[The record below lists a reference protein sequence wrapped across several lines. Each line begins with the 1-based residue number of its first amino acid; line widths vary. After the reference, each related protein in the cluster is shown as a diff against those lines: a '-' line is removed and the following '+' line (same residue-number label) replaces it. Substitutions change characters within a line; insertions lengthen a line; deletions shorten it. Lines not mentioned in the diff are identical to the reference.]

1 MNIEVIETILIIV
14 ILIIQ
19 ISIFLRTKRQIAIF
33 KRVIPEVSSV
43 GVSKI
48 FVPLREIENRSPGDI
63 LANASSYENIPQTE
77 NGEGGEISEITI
89 IKSDEEENSV
99 FGKILHSINTYLIK
113 NRNAATDFNLIKDIT
128 ERNADAV
135 EEDINLT
142 ISIPLYLGLMGTM
155 GGIVIGL
162 FSMSSLTLTGNP
174 GADNLGQGITVLLG
188 GVKIAM
194 IASFVGL
201 LLTTVN
207 SGWFYKGSK
216 SRVEARKND
225 FYSFIQTELLPVI
238 NQSLGSTFE
247 SLQRNLSR
255 FNGEFS
261 GNLNKLSG
269 VFENNFEALEMQKS
283 ILSKLESIDVATV
296 AQYNVKVLK
305 ELQVSTKE
313 FERFNTHFSNI
324 NSYVNNS
331 ATLVDR
337 INDLLERTNNLKEIA
352 SSLENRLSQSQQLLD
367 FLSAHFKNLEAYSQ
381 KTNESIE
388 GYNKKTTE
396 TLEEYRQKTGE
407 TMEGYRKATTESIV
421 ETGFFI
427 KETFNQIQEI
437 IENSSKSV
445 KDFTVEEL
453 DLLKKALSESKT
465 NLGNLQ
471 FLETIN
477 NDVSQFKDSTAS
489 QGERIRT
496 LLQDVNENLEK
507 TIVKLNSI
515 EHISLS
521 LRRKGIKN
529 YLRELFNSNGK

>member
-1 MNIEVIETILIIV
+1 MNIEAVETILIIV
-14 ILIIQ
+14 IVIFQ
-19 ISIFLRTKRQIAIF
+19 ISIFLRTKRQITIF
-33 KRVIPEVSSV
+33 KRVIPEASSV
-43 GVSKI
+43 VVSKI
-48 FVPLREIENRSPGDI
+48 FVPVREIENRSPGDI
-63 LANASSYENIPQTE
+63 LANASGYEAFPLLTE
-77 NGEGGEISEITI
+77 NAEAGEISEITI

-113 NRNAATDFNLIKDIT
+113 NRNAVTDFNLIKDIA

-162 FSMSSLTLTGNP
+162 FSMSSLTLAGTP

-201 LLTTVN
+201 LLTTLN
-207 SGWFYKGSK
+207 SGLFYKGSK

-225 FYSFIQTELLPVI
+225 FYTFIQTELLPVV

-247 SLQRNLSR
+247 SLQQNLSR

-269 VFENNFEALEMQKS
+269 IFEANFDALAMQES
-283 ILSKLESIDVATV
+283 ILSKLENIDVATV
-296 AQYNVKVLK
+296 AQYNIKVLK

-313 FERFNTHFSNI
+313 FEKFNTHFSNI
-324 NSYVNNS
+324 NSYVDNS
-331 ATLVDR
+331 STLIDR
-337 INDLLERTNNLKEIA
+337 INDLLKRTDNLKEIA
-352 SSLENRLSQSQQLLD
+352 SGLEDRLSQSKQLLD
-367 FLSAHFKNLEAYSQ
+367 FLSAHFKNLEEYSQ
-381 KTNESIE
+381 KTNETIE
-388 GYNKKTTE
+388 SYDKKTTE
-396 TLEEYRQKTGE
+396 TIEE
-407 TMEGYRKATTESIV
+407 YRKATTQSIA
-421 ETGFFI
+421 ETGFSI
-427 KETFNQIQEI
+427 KETFNQIQGL

-453 DLLKKALSESKT
+453 DLLKKALSEIKT

-477 NDVSQFKDSTAS
+477 TDVSQFKDSAAS

-515 EHISLS
+515 ERISLS

-529 YLRELFNSNGK
+529 YLKELFNSNGK